1 MLIRQV
7 RSFGSLCKELVS
19 MLYAFGKEKP
29 EGSFGA
35 PTYFIGGS
43 NFTLHGRVGL
53 FDRLVFMTLTPFG
66 GIINR
71 NHATKKRGEF
81 VLKNNYLSPPR
92 VSSAS

>member
-1 MLIRQV
+1 ML
-7 RSFGSLCKELVS
+7 L
-19 MLYAFGKEKP
+19 AFGKEKP

-53 FDRLVFMTLTPFG
+53 FDRLAFVALTPFG

-71 NHATKKRGEF
+71 NYAANNRWKF

>member
-7 RSFGSLCKELVS
+7 RSFGSLSKELVS
-19 MLYAFGKEKP
+19 MLRSFGKEKP

-53 FDRLVFMTLTPFG
+53 FDRLALMTLTPFG

-71 NHATKKRGEF
+71 NHVTKKKYGN
-81 VLKNNYLSPPR
+81 LY
-92 VSSAS
+92 